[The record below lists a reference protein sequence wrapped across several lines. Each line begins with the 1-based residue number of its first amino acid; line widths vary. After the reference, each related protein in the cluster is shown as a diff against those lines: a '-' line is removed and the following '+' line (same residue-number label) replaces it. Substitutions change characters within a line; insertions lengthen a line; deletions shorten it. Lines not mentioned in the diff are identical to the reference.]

1 MDPERCTAR
10 VHDTVVEADTL
21 PRLRQALGD
30 RLYEVLHAGMDLGHK
45 LRPRTLGD
53 PPFQRLLAEAVPH
66 GTTVLEIPADRLGDP
81 TGDDERRA
89 TLDGVRVLVPAGA
102 VDEEAVAPDGTGAVR
117 AVLRLPAGRPSLSP
131 GFYLVDGSAGRP
143 RGSDLVRHYVHIQ
156 EAEEAPAVWNRV
168 LTALEDS
175 GVSYRAKV
183 ASSRLLYSRR
193 DALVVYMDA
202 HDVPRVDLAAVAD
215 RLPGIG
221 EATSVFAA
229 RVAPGV
235 ATACEPSDPRP
246 GMARLSFGQHR
257 ARAVADGLVEHAQNP
272 TGGTAEEAVCRCL
285 AAAGARPDA
294 PWRNAEGTGPGPS
307 PAQE

>member
-1 MDPERCTAR
+1 
-10 VHDTVVEADTL
+10 
-21 PRLRQALGD
+21 
-30 RLYEVLHAGMDLGHK
+30 MDLGER

-66 GTTVLEIPADRLGDP
+66 SATVLEVPADRLGDP
-81 TGDDERRA
+81 VGNDERRI
-89 TLDGVRVLVPAGA
+89 TLDGVRVLVPADA
-102 VDEEAVAPDGTGAVR
+102 VNEEAVVPDGTGAGH
-117 AVLRLPAGRPSLSP
+117 AVLRLPAGRPALSP
-131 GFYLVDGSAGRP
+131 GFYLVDGSTGRP
-143 RGSDLVRHYVHIQ
+143 RGGGLVRHYVHIE
-156 EAEEAPAVWNRV
+156 EAEEAPAVWNRL

-175 GVSYRAKV
+175 GVRYRAKV
-183 ASSRLLYSRR
+183 ASLRLLYPRR
-193 DALVVYMDA
+193 DALVVYMGA
-202 HDVPRVDLAAVAD
+202 HDAASVDLVAIAD
-215 RLPGIG
+215 HLPGLG

-229 RVAPGV
+229 QIAPGM

-272 TGGTAEEAVCRCL
+272 TAGTAEAAVCRCL

-294 PWRNAEGTGPGPS
+294 PWQNTAGPGPGPS